1 MSLLHHGS
9 RDALHRHVGSVLGG
23 CTVVDLHD
31 DVLALHHL
39 ADDGVLGRG
48 GLVEEIEEGVVHAV
62 DEELLRFIYFLNFLL
77 TLRLLYVYFMA
88 VVARSICCRPLG

>member
-9 RDALHRHVGSVLGG
+9 RDALHRYVGSVLCG

-39 ADDGVLGRG
+39 AEDGVLGRG
-48 GLVEEIEEGVVHAV
+48 GLVEEIEEGVVHGV
-62 DEELLRFIYFLNFLL
+62 DEELRCESFTYLIFY
-77 TLRLLYVYFMA
+77 
-88 VVARSICCRPLG
+88 